1 MPHSVFLCLS
11 GDPRTLWGCLRPAAW
26 TLQVTI
32 SFAPKMSRARGK
44 LFMFHIQEGDT
55 WSSSYSPRSFQD
67 PIISNTPILALSGRG
82 IETLQFS
89 ELFASSLALFLIRLN
104 NFLGI
109 YSYLKLS
116 SFFFMLTCLQ
126 LVSDYQKLNL
136 TSRLLPHSSLYSQY
150 LKQCLTHSSH
160 TLNIF

>member
-55 WSSSYSPRSFQD
+55 WSSSYSPRSF
-67 PIISNTPILALSGRG
+67 
-82 IETLQFS
+82 
-89 ELFASSLALFLIRLN
+89 
-104 NFLGI
+104 
-109 YSYLKLS
+109 
-116 SFFFMLTCLQ
+116 
-126 LVSDYQKLNL
+126 
-136 TSRLLPHSSLYSQY
+136 
-150 LKQCLTHSSH
+150 
-160 TLNIF
+160 